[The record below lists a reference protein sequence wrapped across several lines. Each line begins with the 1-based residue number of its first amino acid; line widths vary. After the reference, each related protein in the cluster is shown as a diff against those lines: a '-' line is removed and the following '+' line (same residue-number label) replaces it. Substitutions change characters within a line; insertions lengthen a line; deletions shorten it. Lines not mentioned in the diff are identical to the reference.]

1 MFSINILMIGSY
13 WLFLSGIVF
22 IAGSLISRQFITAPS
37 GADNCLQLGKNRTFS
52 ESAVSVIF
60 IISIISFTS
69 NLIHVV
75 LHCSVM
81 TETPLS
87 EIFSVLPIFLLKTR
101 YGMFS
106 LVRSA
111 LMAMIVLVFLY
122 AIIKNDKFVATSGTV
137 LSFLL
142 LITITMSGHQGTKG
156 YLSLPFFL
164 DVLHVIAITVWI
176 GGLFFIRLCYSFF
189 LKTTEMEPCDIC
201 LSMINKF
208 SLIATICVAIIIST
222 GIILYLYSTVEVSQI
237 ITTTYGNVLFTKTV
251 LALLLMSLGGINKF
265 LLLPGL
271 NSTDKENW
279 SKLISLRSKFNF
291 TFTLETFLGLCILLT
306 TAILTHLSPGE

>member
-1 MFSINILMIGSY
+1 MSSINILMIGSY

-22 IAGSLISRQFITAPS
+22 IAGALISRKIITVPS
-37 GADNCLQLGKNRTFS
+37 RADDCIPAGKNKTIG
-52 ESAVSVIF
+52 EAAVPVIF
-60 IISIISFTS
+60 TTSIIALIS
-69 NLIHVV
+69 NITHVV

-81 TETPLS
+81 TEIPLS
-87 EIFSVLPIFLLKTR
+87 EVFSVLPLFLLKTR

-106 LVRSA
+106 LIRTI

-122 AIIKNDKFVATSGTV
+122 ALKKNDKFATITGSV
-137 LSFLL
+137 LSLFLL
-142 LITITMSGHQGTKG
+142 VTLAMSGHQGTNG

-176 GGLFFIRLCYSFF
+176 GGLFFIRSSYSFF
-189 LKTTEMEPCDIC
+189 LKTADMESWDIF
-201 LSMINKF
+201 LSMINRF
-208 SLIATICVAIIIST
+208 SLIATICVTAVIST
-222 GIILYLYSTVEVSQI
+222 GIILYLYSTDEVSQI

-251 LALLLMSLGGINKF
+251 LALLLMMLGGINKF
-265 LLLPGL
+265 LLLPRL
-271 NSTDKENW
+271 NSTDKGNW

-291 TFTLETFLGLCILLT
+291 MFTLEAFLGLFILLT